1 MEYWEHVWSVEDPV
15 RISALQD
22 AWARSCGE
30 IVELFRSNGVETV
43 CDAACGF
50 GAYTLAMAAGGFT
63 VSAFDI
69 SPTAVE
75 LTRRG
80 LERRELFM
88 GLEPLW
94 EHTAANGKHRVV
106 LRR

>member
-1 MEYWEHVWSVEDPV
+1 MEYWEHVWSAEDPA

-30 IVELFRSNGVETV
+30 MIELFRPCG
-43 CDAACGF
+43 AA
-50 GAYTLAMAAGGFT
+50 
-63 VSAFDI
+63 
-69 SPTAVE
+69 
-75 LTRRG
+75 
-80 LERRELFM
+80 ERRELFR

-94 EHTAANGKHRVV
+94 EHTAANGKHTVV